1 MSKLPADLK
10 FAGRLLRRS
19 PGFTLTAVTALA
31 LGIGANTAIFSV
43 VNAVLLRPLPYPQPD
58 RLVQLRGK
66 TPGGDYNPTSIPRFM
81 AYRALTGV
89 FQDVTAYDWNGG
101 AGVNLGSG
109 GEVEQVRGEHVSQA
123 YFHLFGARMILGR
136 PFVEAEDR
144 PGGSRV
150 VVLSGGL
157 WQRRFAGDRHMVG
170 RTILLGGDP
179 YAVVGVADPAFAPD
193 PPADLWLPLQADPDT
208 ASHAFFVYCA
218 ARLRPGVTLQQ
229 AQAALGVAAAVF
241 RRKYPAAISPKSS
254 FTAQPLRDNL
264 TGEIR
269 PALLVLL
276 AAVACVLLI
285 ACANVTGLLLA
296 RGTGR
301 SREMAI
307 RAALGATRPRIVRQL
322 LAESL
327 LLAAMGGVLGLLLGA
342 VGVRALLAAGPGNI
356 PRIAGAVL
364 VDAHVLAFTL
374 LVTLATGIAFG
385 LAPALQVSRTDLIG
399 NIKRSHRARG
409 ALVIAEVA
417 VAVILLTGAGLLLR
431 SFDALHRMAPGFDG
445 RNVLTLETSL
455 QGSRFESARA
465 VIDMVHRGEERIR
478 EIPGVRAVTVA
489 PSVPLESSFG
499 MTYNIDGRPA
509 GPALYHGG
517 ASWRS
522 VSPDYFE
529 VFRIPILSGRGFTGS
544 DNAASPLVV
553 VISQSLAR
561 RQWPHEDPIGRTISI
576 FGGGDNLNALHCRIV
591 GIAGDVHQDGLHE
604 EAGAT
609 LYVPLAQVGDALM
622 AMVRRVTPLAWA
634 VRARSAPMA
643 LAPAVTSEIRRA
655 AGLPVANLRVMEQVA
670 AQSLACDRFN
680 TLLMTSFAMTA
691 ILLAAIGLYGLISFT
706 MQQRTL
712 EFGIRLAVGADGPQL
727 RNLIL
732 RQAMTLAAAGLASG
746 LAAAFALTR
755 LMSALLFGVQ
765 PHDPLVF
772 LTVPLLLGAVSLA
785 ASYLPARRAVH
796 LQPLTALRHE

>member
-10 FAGRLLRRS
+10 FALRLLRRS
-19 PGFTLTAVTALA
+19 PAFTATAIAVLA

-43 VNAVLLRPLPYPQPD
+43 VDAVLLRPFPYPQPD

-66 TPGGDYNPTSIPRFM
+66 TPGGDYDSTSIPRFM
-81 AYRALTGV
+81 TYRALTDV
-89 FQDVTAYDWNGG
+89 FEDVTAYDWNGG
-101 AGVNLGSG
+101 SGVNLGSG
-109 GEVEQVRGEHVSQA
+109 ENAEQVRGEHVSQA
-123 YFHLFGARMILGR
+123 YFRLFGSRMILGR
-136 PFVEAEDR
+136 SFVEAEDR
-144 PGGSRV
+144 PGGGRV
-150 VVLSGGL
+150 AVLSGGF
-157 WQRRFAGDRHMVG
+157 WQRRFAGDHSLVG
-170 RTILLGGDP
+170 RTILLGGDS
-179 YAVVGVADPAFAPD
+179 YTVVGVTDPAFAPD

-229 AQAALGVAAAVF
+229 AQAALGVAADGF
-241 RRKYPAAISPKSS
+241 RRKYPAAISPRSS
-254 FTAQPLRDNL
+254 FTAQPLRDNR

-269 PALLVLL
+269 PALLLLL

-296 RGTGR
+296 RGAAR
-301 SREMAI
+301 RREMAI
-307 RAALGATRPRIVRQL
+307 RTALGATRSRIVSQL

-327 LLAAMGGVLGLLLGA
+327 LLAAMGGVAGLVLGA
-342 VGVRALLAAGPGNI
+342 AGVRALLAASPSNL
-356 PRIAGAVL
+356 PRVAGAVL
-364 VDAHVLAFTL
+364 LNGRVLVFTL
-374 LVTLATGIAFG
+374 LVSLAAGIVSG
-385 LAPALQVSRTDLIG
+385 LAPALQVSRAGLIG
-399 NIKRSHRARG
+399 DIKRRQRARG

-417 VAVILLTGAGLLLR
+417 IAVMLLTGAGLLLR
-431 SFDALHRMAPGFDG
+431 SFDALHRLAPGFDG
-445 RNVLTLETSL
+445 RVVLTFETSL

-465 VIDMVHRGEERIR
+465 TIEMVRRGEEGLRT
-478 EIPGVRAVTVA
+478 IPGVQAVAVA

-499 MTYNIDGRPA
+499 MTYNIDGRPP

-522 VSPDYFE
+522 VTPDYFT
-529 VFRIPILSGRGFTGS
+529 VFRIPILSGRGFTAR

-553 VISQSLAR
+553 VISQSMAHR
-561 RQWPHEDPIGRTISI
+561 EWPHEDPIGRTISI
-576 FGGGDNLNALHCRIV
+576 FGGGDDLNALHCRIV

-604 EAGAT
+604 EAGST

-622 AMVRRVTPLAWA
+622 AMVRRITPLAWA
-634 VRARSAPMA
+634 IRARSSPLA
-643 LAPAVTSEIRRA
+643 LAPDVTAEIRRA
-655 AGLPVANLRVMEQVA
+655 ADLPVAHMRPMEQVA
-670 AQSLACDRFN
+670 AQSLARDRFHI
-680 TLLMTSFAMTA
+680 LLMTIFAVTA

-732 RQAMTLAAAGLASG
+732 RHAMTLAAAGVAAG
-746 LAAAFALTR
+746 IGAAFFLAR
-755 LMSALLFGVQ
+755 LMSTLLFGVP
-765 PHDPLVF
+765 PHDLSVF
-772 LTVPLLLGAVSLA
+772 LAVPILLGAVSLIA
-785 ASYLPARRAVH
+785 AYLPARRAVH